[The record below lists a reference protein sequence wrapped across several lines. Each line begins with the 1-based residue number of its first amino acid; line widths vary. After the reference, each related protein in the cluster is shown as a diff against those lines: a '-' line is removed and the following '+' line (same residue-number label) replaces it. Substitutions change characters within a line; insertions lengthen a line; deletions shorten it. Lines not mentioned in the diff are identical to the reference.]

1 MVFAV
6 GAGNDYANG
15 HSGQSMENATAE
27 IKAADHPDMR
37 VWFVPSIK
45 KNVVSVSPSDP
56 RSKLGYVKEN
66 NGKIY
71 VGQDTPQARLSG
83 SCNMSKMCSNLLDPL
98 NGNCANECHDTDTDL
113 LQQDWNV
120 LSPQN
125 VGPLSA
131 VCYVAIRNTKMKAH
145 PERPVGIL
153 ASYVGGTP
161 VGCWANDMHGD
172 ETCKV
177 SADPN
182 KQVPC
187 DRKTACCPGMLYN
200 DKIAP
205 LLPFNVKA
213 ALWYQG
219 EANTDE
225 GYTRTREEYACQMKL
240 LVNTWRSAW
249 GYTIPFF
256 WMQLHGWGPGGGA
269 SDNVCM
275 WGGGPFIH
283 PMNCQYSVR
292 LAQND
297 AALAL
302 PMAAMSSAIDGCQLD
317 SPRATASTCNLH
329 PGFKTVPG
337 TRMGQDMMNMLFK
350 GDEPQAPTLEGAKY
364 TLSAAGDSIV
374 VEWAMG
380 QSDGLHLQPI
390 NDYEK
395 IWGGIGCSGG
405 AMGMA
410 VLNVTLGDDPKPVY
424 LNGTSAV
431 VGGQLESTWTSP
443 FYNELGVVGTQ
454 VTKVFGVHYLTNTVP
469 TCVVANAGG
478 RPLGPQLHP
487 F

>member
-1 MVFAV
+1 MDEHVFEKPKYSMTSALHAEQIGFAV
-6 GAGNDYANG
+6 RNGTLALADAKNIWHFNIGPVLWHDDETGNYG
-15 HSGQSMENATAE
+15 
-27 IKAADHPDMR
+27 HPDYKDAVQKR
-37 VWFVPSIK
+37 FAECYIAFCV
-45 KNVVSVSPSDP
+45 
-56 RSKLGYVKEN
+56 RLLRALGAPLETLLVRTAKY
-66 NGKIY
+66 
-71 VGQDTPQARLSG
+71 AH
-83 SCNMSKMCSNLLDPL
+83 MLDPQKK
-98 NGNCANECHDTDTDL
+98 A
-113 LQQDWNV
+113 QD
-120 LSPQN
+120 
-125 VGPLSA
+125 
-131 VCYVAIRNTKMKAH
+131 R
-145 PERPVGIL
+145 
-153 ASYVGGTP
+153 
-161 VGCWANDMHGD
+161 WAGARVF
-172 ETCKV
+172 T
-177 SADPN
+177 
-182 KQVPC
+182 
-187 DRKTACCPGMLYN
+187 
-200 DKIAP
+200 
-205 LLPFNVKA
+205 LPFNVKA